1 VSPAVSQSP
10 SSSISCSSAQLY
22 PASCPLQS
30 DVHGDPAKVD
40 GVRAVAEV
48 ASDSV
53 AEESEFEGVGVNA
66 GVLPISVLEWVS
78 SKTKPAAMMI
88 AQIAFLLKSAPLPVL
103 P

>member
-1 VSPAVSQSP
+1 
-10 SSSISCSSAQLY
+10 LY
-22 PASCPLQS
+22 PALCPLQS

-53 AEESEFEGVGVNA
+53 AEEPEFEGVGVNA
-66 GVLPISVLEWVS
+66 GVLPTSVLEWVS